1 MTSPQ
6 VLSSSKFVKKENSNL
21 KTLSTDQPRDA
32 HIVSFNL
39 LKISEHCQYYLLT
52 IYDPIS
58 RKSISKIFS
67 LNYPDI
73 SDKQGETSSV
83 FNRPAI
89 KSAFN
94 NYYSIMQKEG
104 LFSYVDS
111 FSNFY
116 V

>member
-1 MTSPQ
+1 MTLPQ
-6 VLSSSKFVKKENSNL
+6 VLSSSKFVKRDNSNL
-21 KTLSTDQPRDA
+21 KTLSSDQPRDA

-67 LNYPDI
+67 QNYTDMR
-73 SDKQGETSSV
+73 DKQGETSLKV
-83 FNRPAI
+83 NRPAI

-94 NYYSIMQKEG
+94 NYYSIMQKES

-111 FSNFY
+111 FSNIY